1 MKRVI
6 SVLTYLGLLLG
17 LEERD
22 AEVLV
27 QLLVGEVDE
36 ELLEVRRS
44 VIKYASE
51 SVILLRIHVTLLYLV

>member
-36 ELLEVRRS
+36 ELLEVIRN
-44 VIKYASE
+44 
-51 SVILLRIHVTLLYLV
+51 

>member
-51 SVILLRIHVTLLYLV
+51 SVILLITHVTLLYLV

>member
-51 SVILLRIHVTLLYLV
+51 SVILLIIHVTLLYLV

>member
-51 SVILLRIHVTLLYLV
+51 SVILLLIHVTLLYLV

>member
-36 ELLEVRRS
+36 ELLEGRRS

-51 SVILLRIHVTLLYLV
+51 SVILLLIHVTLLYLV

>member
-6 SVLTYLGLLLG
+6 SVLTYLSLLLG

-36 ELLEVRRS
+36 ELLEGRRS

-51 SVILLRIHVTLLYLV
+51 SVILLLIHVTLLYLV

>member
-36 ELLEVRRS
+36 ELLEGRRS

-51 SVILLRIHVTLLYLV
+51 SVILLIIHVTLLYLV

>member
-44 VIKYASE
+44 VVKYASE
-51 SVILLRIHVTLLYLV
+51 SVILLLIHVTLLYLV